1 MSRWL
6 FPLNYCN
13 GIPLNFHPG
22 AFGFKRRKNFHTGLD
37 LYTRPFEPVYACEDG
52 VIIKIDQFTGK
63 ALGMDWWLDT
73 WAIMVEGKSG
83 VINYGEVQ
91 NQTVLKVGQKIRQG
105 QFLSHVLPVVREGR
119 ERPDI
124 EGHSRYM
131 LHIELYKHGTSD
143 FAQTE
148 FAHWHPNRDPNL
160 LDPTPGI
167 INSFGRPDN
176 FLSWYNFEGLE
187 AG

>member
-1 MSRWL
+1 MSLWL
-6 FPLNYCN
+6 FPLDDCS
-13 GIPLNFHPG
+13 GIPINFHPG
-22 AFGFKRRKNFHTGLD
+22 AFGFKRRKNFHTGVD
-37 LYTRPFEPVYACEDG
+37 LYTKPLEPVYACEDG

-73 WAIMVEGKSG
+73 WAIMVEGESG
-83 VINYGEVQ
+83 VINYGEV
-91 NQTVLKVGQKIRQG
+91 TKPDHLFVGSKVSTGDY
-105 QFLSHVLPVVREGR
+105 LSYVLPVVKEGR

-160 LDPTPGI
+160 LDPTSFI
-167 INSFGRPDN
+167 IDSFGRPTK
-176 FLSWYNFEGLE
+176 FFSWYNFEGLE